1 MANLFNIS
9 SKYLFGLGA
18 LATVGI
24 SSLVSWLPRPDKSF
38 FTATDTYVE
47 NGVRKVFSG
56 EKQNIPAEFI
66 SSFGEGAL
74 FALTHVKDLCFNNP
88 FYTLG
93 VSFVVYLGYKFTNLF
108 ICSFSDVFK
117 KIQYFFFGDS
127 KLRAAEILEKG
138 NLKATE
144 DLQKLL
150 DLQQQFS
157 KDMCKL
163 FLELSETI
171 TQKLIQTN
179 ELIEQGN
186 NATCQLV
193 MTMKTVQD
201 ETFKSLETVI
211 TNTVTTLHE
220 HRTFILNT
228 LDHVQLDLL
237 EKLQTIHETTYNIR
251 RMTVDIVTEV
261 IGNSDGPLIQT
272 NVAKVP
278 YAREVHDQ
286 GSGTGNVVHKDQGVA
301 TDDVNIVGQNSDIGN
316 VGHQDHTVVTVE
328 DVETNNDVG
337 TVVQGD
343 QNQFDSLR
351 DEYFNSLNQELPS
364 FDRQPFSRNLI
375 NDMTLE
381 EVRNIPHPYGL
392 DMTDS
397 SANSVLESFDW
408 SIMYSIQNISMLIIF
423 FGLLVYYC
431 VKKRT
436 SLYFI

>member
-1 MANLFNIS
+1 MANLINIS
-9 SKYLFGLGA
+9 SKYLFGLGT

-24 SSLVSWLPRPDKSF
+24 SSLFSWLPRPDKIF

-220 HRTFILNT
+220 HRTFILNA

-237 EKLQTIHETTYNIR
+237 EKLQTIHETTCNTR
-251 RMTVDIVTEV
+251 RMTVEIATEV
-261 IGNSDGPLIQT
+261 IGKSDSI
-272 NVAKVP
+272 
-278 YAREVHDQ
+278 
-286 GSGTGNVVHKDQGVA
+286 A
-301 TDDVNIVGQNSDIGN
+301 TDNVNGVRRNVN
-316 VGHQDHTVVTVE
+316 VGYQDHTVVTVA
-328 DVETNNDVG
+328 DVETNENVG
-337 TVVQGD
+337 TVGNVQGA

-351 DEYFNSLNQELPS
+351 DEYFNSLNQEP
-364 FDRQPFSRNLI
+364 FQRQALSRHLI
-375 NDMTLE
+375 NEITVE
-381 EVRNIPHPYGL
+381 EFNNIPHPYGL

-408 SIMYSIQNISMLIIF
+408 SIMYSIENLSMLIIF
-423 FGLLVYYC
+423 FGLLFHYC
-431 VKKRT
+431 MKKNKF
-436 SLYFI
+436 YGIY

>member
-1 MANLFNIS
+1 MANLINIS

-24 SSLVSWLPRPDKSF
+24 SSLVSWLPRLDNFF
-38 FTATDTYVE
+38 FTTSETYVE

-56 EKQNIPAEFI
+56 EKQNIPVEFI

-74 FALTHVKDLCFNNP
+74 FALTHAKDLCLNNP

-220 HRTFILNT
+220 HRTFILNA

-237 EKLQTIHETTYNIR
+237 EKLQTIHETTCNTR
-251 RMTVDIVTEV
+251 RMTVEIATEV
-261 IGNSDGPLIQT
+261 IGKSDSI
-272 NVAKVP
+272 
-278 YAREVHDQ
+278 
-286 GSGTGNVVHKDQGVA
+286 A
-301 TDDVNIVGQNSDIGN
+301 TDNVNGVRRNVN
-316 VGHQDHTVVTVE
+316 VGYQDHTVVTVA
-328 DVETNNDVG
+328 DVETNENVG
-337 TVVQGD
+337 TVGNVQGA

-351 DEYFNSLNQELPS
+351 DEYFNSLNQEP
-364 FDRQPFSRNLI
+364 FQRQALSRHLI
-375 NDMTLE
+375 NEITVE
-381 EVRNIPHPYGL
+381 EFNNIPHPYGL

-408 SIMYSIQNISMLIIF
+408 SIMYSIENLSMLIIF
-423 FGLLVYYC
+423 FGLLFHYC
-431 VKKRT
+431 MKKNKF
-436 SLYFI
+436 YGIY